1 MKTVGRRGV
10 GVLLARS
17 SLAVAALAAMAAVS
31 GAAKPGQGQ
40 AVGGSGGRIMPPE
53 GEYEVSVRRS
63 IMVPMRDGIELST
76 DLYFPEG
83 AGDKLPVIL
92 LRTPYDKNNYW
103 RRERGA
109 PYIFGQHGYVVA
121 VQDKRGKYESYKGRY
136 AMYNGDGL
144 DGYDT
149 VDWLAEQSWSDGKV
163 ATFGCSYLGD
173 VQILQSRHRNP
184 HLTAM
189 VPQHSGGSYGAI
201 DGRIRYGGLFA
212 GGALELAY
220 GFGWF
225 WGSGNKVYYGPPDNM
240 DASEWFTSAQADMFE
255 QRPTLPEIDYEE
267 AWNTLPI
274 VDMVSARGGPL
285 TDWEDLLE
293 ADLVGEYWDD
303 FGYLQDDDRF
313 DVPALFINSWYD
325 YGARDLFHEF
335 NLLRRN
341 AASVRGRDN
350 QFIITSPSTHC
361 GSESAT
367 ERTVI
372 GERDMGDARKNFWRI
387 YLDWFDHW
395 LKGVDNGVTEMAK
408 VQYYMMGAN
417 EWREAGEWPL
427 ANTELT
433 PYYLHSDG
441 RANGRF
447 GSGTLGTAPPRN
459 EPADLFTYD
468 PGTPVP
474 SRGGQWCCLGTRLM
488 RAGSFDQSE
497 TEMRHDVLVY
507 TSPVLERGVEVTGP
521 IEVVLYVSS
530 SAKDTDFTAKLVD
543 VTPDGK
549 AYNIQEGIMRARY
562 REGYDRKVWMSV
574 GEVAKL
580 RIDMYASSNY
590 FAPGH
595 SIRLEISSSN
605 FPRFDRNLNTGGNNY
620 DESEWEVARQTVHHS
635 AEYPS
640 HLLLPVIPQRAAT
653 ASVQ

>member
-1 MKTVGRRGV
+1 
-10 GVLLARS
+10 
-17 SLAVAALAAMAAVS
+17 
-31 GAAKPGQGQ
+31 
-40 AVGGSGGRIMPPE
+40 
-53 GEYEVSVRRS
+53 S
-63 IMVPMRDGIELST
+63 IMVPMRDGVELST

-109 PYIFGQHGYVVA
+109 PYIFAKHGYAVA
-121 VQDKRGKYESYKGRY
+121 VQDKRGKYESFKGQY

-149 VDWLAEQSWSDGKV
+149 VDWLAEQSWSSGKIG
-163 ATFGCSYLGD
+163 TYGCSYLGD

-201 DGRIRYGGLFA
+201 DGRIRYGGLFS
-212 GGALELAY
+212 GGAFELGF

-225 WGSGNKVYYGPPDNM
+225 WGSGNKVYYGPPDGM
-240 DASEWFTSAQADMFE
+240 DASEWFASPQAELFE
-255 QRPTLPEIDYEE
+255 QEATLPEIDHEE

-274 VDMVSARGGPL
+274 VDMIRDQAGPL

-293 ADLVGEYWDD
+293 ADLVGPYWEG
-303 FGYLQDDDRF
+303 FSYLEDDDRF
-313 DVPALFINSWYD
+313 DVPALFVNSWYD
-325 YGARDLFHEF
+325 YGARDLFHQF

-341 AASVRGRDN
+341 ATSARGRDN

-367 ERTVI
+367 ERTII

-417 EWREAGEWPL
+417 EWREAAEWPL
-427 ANTELT
+427 GNTEFRR
-433 PYYLHSDG
+433 YYLHSGGD
-441 RANGRF
+441 ANGRY
-447 GSGTLGTAPPRN
+447 GSGALSITPPDE
-459 EPADLFTYD
+459 EPADGFTYD

-474 SRGGQWCCLGTRLM
+474 SRGGQWCCLGTRQIA
-488 RAGSFDQSE
+488 AGSFDQSE
-497 TEMRHDVLVY
+497 IEMRHDVLVY
-507 TSPVLERGVEVTGP
+507 TSPVLEEGVEVTGP
-521 IEVVLYVSS
+521 IEAVLYVSS
-530 SAKDTDFTAKLVD
+530 STKDTDFTAKLVD
-543 VTPDGK
+543 VSPDGR

-562 REGYDRKVWMSV
+562 RAGYDKKVSMSPDQV
-574 GEVAKL
+574 VEL
-580 RIDMYASSNY
+580 RIDMFATSNY

-595 SIRLEISSSN
+595 RIRLEVSSSN
-605 FPRFDRNLNTGGNNY
+605 FPRFDRNLNTGGRNY
-620 DESEWEVARQTVHHS
+620 DESEWVVAQQTVHHS

-640 HLLLPVIPQRAAT
+640 HIILPVIPQRD
-653 ASVQ
+653 